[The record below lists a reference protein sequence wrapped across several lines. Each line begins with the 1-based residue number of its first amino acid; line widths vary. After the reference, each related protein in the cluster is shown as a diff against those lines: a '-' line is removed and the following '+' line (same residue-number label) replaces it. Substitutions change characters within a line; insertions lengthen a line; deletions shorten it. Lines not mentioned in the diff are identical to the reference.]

1 MNGLPSLRQ
10 LRYLVAL
17 ADHGHFARAADSCH
31 VTQSTLSVG
40 IQELE
45 TKLGAPLVERRGRRT
60 LLTPLGDEIARRARA
75 LLADATDLV
84 ETARSGREPLT
95 GTIQLGVIPT
105 VSPYLLPRILPEL
118 RRRYPKL
125 RLYLT
130 EDQSDRIAAGL
141 EEGRLDALLLA
152 LPYELPGAET
162 MSLFDDPF
170 VFACRED
177 HPLANETLLPVERLA
192 DEPLLLLQDGHCLSD
207 QAIAACRLAD
217 RRGRAPFAATSL
229 PTLIQM
235 VDNGLGVT
243 LLPQLAID
251 AGAIEGT
258 AIKGCSLAG
267 NPPPGREI
275 ALAWRRG
282 SPRGEEFRLLGE
294 AIGSLA
300 QPTGRAEIAQS
311 RMDDRVSRA

>member
-1 MNGLPSLRQ
+1 MNSLPSLRQ

-17 ADHGHFARAADSCH
+17 ADNGHFGRAAEACH
-31 VTQSTLSVG
+31 VTQSTLSAG

-45 TKLGAPLVERRGRRT
+45 GRLGAPLVERRGRRT
-60 LLTPLGDEIARRARA
+60 LLTPLGEEIAGRARA

-95 GTIQLGVIPT
+95 GTMRLGVIPT

-130 EDQSDRIAAGL
+130 EDMTDRIAAGL
-141 EEGRLDALLLA
+141 TEGRLDALLLA
-152 LPYELPGAET
+152 LPYELPGVET
-162 MSLFDDPF
+162 MTLFDDPF
-170 VFACRED
+170 VFACRTD
-177 HPLANETLLPVERLA
+177 HPLAGERSVPVEQLT

-217 RRGRAPFAATSL
+217 RRGRTPFAATSL

-243 LLPQLAID
+243 LLPKLAID

-258 AIKGCSLAG
+258 SIRLCPLAG
-267 NPPPGREI
+267 EPPPGREI

-282 SPRGEEFRLLGE
+282 SPHRAEFRLLGE
-294 AIGSLA
+294 AIQSLA
-300 QPTGRAEIAQS
+300 RSGRQT
-311 RMDDRVSRA
+311 